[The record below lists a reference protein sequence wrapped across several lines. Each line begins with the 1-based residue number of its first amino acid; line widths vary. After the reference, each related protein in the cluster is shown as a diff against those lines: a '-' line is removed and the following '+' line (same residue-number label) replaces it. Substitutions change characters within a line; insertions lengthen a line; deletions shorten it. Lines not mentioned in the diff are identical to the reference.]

1 MNYVSKNVN
10 SSIRIETAPDFKAF
24 IRRTVSEERFD
35 LLFTAPHFFYQAK
48 HKKGYLLL
56 ATVDSPGMTAVIA
69 APSGSDIH
77 SVEDLESK
85 KLATVDP
92 LGLATLL
99 VKKYL
104 LEHGIEP
111 DKDLTF
117 IVTPSHNAS
126 LLSSYHGV
134 ADASA
139 LMMPPYRNAS
149 AEVRD
154 KMKIVATTDS
164 SPHMPISAG
173 PWVSKECREAITTVL
188 LGMKQST
195 EGKAVLEHIR
205 FPGFTR
211 SSDEIYEQL
220 EWAADQIESE

>member
-1 MNYVSKNVN
+1 MHSP
-10 SSIRIETAPDFKAF
+10 IRIETAPDFKAF
-24 IRRTVSEERFD
+24 IRRTIHEERFD

-48 HKKGYLLL
+48 HNKGYLLL

-69 APSGSDIH
+69 APSNSDIRT
-77 SVEDLESK
+77 VEDLAGK

-104 LEHGIEP
+104 MEHGIEP
-111 DKDLTF
+111 DKDITF

-139 LMMPPYRNAS
+139 LMMPPYQNAS
-149 AEVRD
+149 AEIRK
-154 KMKIVATTDS
+154 KMRIIATTDS

-173 PWVSKECREAITTVL
+173 PWVSKECREAITAVL
-188 LGMKQST
+188 LDMKNST
-195 EGKAVLEHIR
+195 EGKEVLEHIK

-211 SSDEIYEQL
+211 SHDEIYEQL
-220 EWAADQIESE
+220 EWAAKQIDSE